1 MRPSATQLHTVYR
14 RLLTQ
19 EPDAPNDFI
28 ELLLDP
34 LIEAL
39 GSRFPDV
46 SLSEMVSDVV
56 IDALL
61 KFVQTPER
69 YQPERG
75 DLWNYLLLDVQ
86 GDMRN
91 ALSKKVRRQNKEIVF
106 DPVAHDLPDG
116 NINIEE
122 EVMQRLEG
130 SSLLEEVSAQTI
142 LKRFQSEITDPRDW
156 QVLLLMFDGE
166 RSTSAFATILEID
179 HLPMDEQRRLVKR
192 TKDRLRQ
199 RLKRYGVKINEH

>member
-1 MRPSATQLHTVYR
+1 MRPPTTQIDTVYQ
-14 RLLTQ
+14 RLLAQ

-28 ELLLDP
+28 ELLLNP

-39 GSRFPDV
+39 VYRFPDS
-46 SLSEMVSDVV
+46 SLTEMVSDVV

-61 KFVQTPER
+61 KFVQMPER
-69 YQPERG
+69 YQPEKG
-75 DLWNYLLLDVQ
+75 NLWNYLLLDVQ
-86 GDMRN
+86 GDMLN
-91 ALSKKVRRQNKEIVF
+91 ALAKRERRQNKEILF

-130 SSLLEEVSAQTI
+130 SSLLEEVPAQNI
-142 LKRFQSEITDPRDW
+142 LERFQSEITDPRDW
-156 QVLLLMFDGE
+156 QFLLLMFDGE
-166 RSTSAFATILEID
+166 RHTSAFANILEIN
-179 HLPMDEQRRLVKR
+179 HLPMNEQRVLVKR

-199 RLKRYGVKINEH
+199 RLKRYGVKNQ